1 MILSLIVATDEEN
14 GIGKDNQLMWHLPKD
29 LKFFKNTT
37 SGHTVIMGRK
47 TFDSIGKPLPKR
59 RNIVITRQKN
69 LSISGV
75 EIFNTLADALEACA
89 DEEEVFVVGGGE
101 IYKQALPLAHKLYQT
116 KVHHIFNADTFFPE
130 INPLE
135 WELISRED
143 HAKDEQHPYS
153 FSFLIS
159 SKR

>member
-1 MILSLIVATDEEN
+1 MTLSIIVATDEEN

-69 LSISGV
+69 LTINGV

-101 IYKQALPLAHKLYQT
+101 IYNQALPLAHKLYQT
-116 KVHHIFNADTFFPE
+116 KVHHTFNADTFFPE
-130 INPLE
+130 VNPSD
-135 WELISRED
+135 WNLISRED
-143 HAKDEQHPYS
+143 HPKDEQHAYS

>member
-1 MILSLIVATDEEN
+1 MTLSIIVATDEEN

-37 SGHTVIMGRK
+37 SGYTVIMGRK

-69 LSISGV
+69 LNINGV

-101 IYKQALPLAHKLYQT
+101 IYNQALPLAHKLYQT
-116 KVHHIFNADTFFPE
+116 KVHHTFNADTFFPE
-130 INPLE
+130 INPSE
-135 WELISRED
+135 WNMISRED
-143 HAKDEQHPYS
+143 HVKDEQHPYS
-153 FSFLIS
+153 FSFLIW

>member
-1 MILSLIVATDEEN
+1 MTLSIIVATDEEN

-59 RNIVITRQKN
+59 RNIMITRQKN
-69 LSISGV
+69 LHIHGV

-101 IYKQALPLAHKLYQT
+101 IYNQALPLAHKLYQT
-116 KVHHIFNADTFFPE
+116 KVHHTFNADTFFPE
-130 INPLE
+130 INPSE
-135 WELISRED
+135 WNLISRQD

-153 FSFLIS
+153 FSFLIL